1 LLIYFYT
8 VKMKI
13 HINFVGGVMLDNP
26 SFIID
31 TFFAIFA
38 MVLIILMVPGF
49 AMLEAGLIRTKN
61 VTAVLTMNVMIYAV
75 ASMSFLLI
83 GYEYAFGSW
92 DHQDSISKYAFFLF
106 QMAFVG
112 KVINIMS
119 GGVSERS
126 RIIPMAI
133 FTIAVGALIYPTIVN
148 LTWGANFL
156 AGTAF
161 DISAMSDLAGS
172 TVIHSTGGWALL
184 AAILVMGARKGK
196 YGKNGEI
203 KVIPAS
209 NIPLVTLGAFLL
221 WIGWFGFNGGSVGA
235 ISSQENADAVALTI
249 MNTNTGGMAGAIVA
263 WALTYFRYKKFDITM
278 ILNGALGGLVAVT
291 AGPDQFSMYVPILVG
306 GIGGALV
313 VLAVPF
319 FDKLKLDDPVGAL
332 SVHLVNGIWGTLA
345 VAIFVDSV
353 SYWDQIKGILV
364 VGAIVFPVSFVVIY
378 IINKIMKFKADDDE
392 QTAGIDET
400 ECGMEAYPEFK
411 RSI

>member
-1 LLIYFYT
+1 
-8 VKMKI
+8 ME
-13 HINFVGGVMLDNP
+13 INYV
-26 SFIID
+26 ID

-38 MVLIILMVPGF
+38 MTLIILMVPGF
-49 AMLEAGLIRTKN
+49 AMLEAGLVRTKN
-61 VTAVLTMNVMIYAV
+61 VTSVLTVNVMIYAV

-92 DHQDSISKYAFFLF
+92 DHQDGMSKWAFFMF

-126 RIIPMAI
+126 RILPLAL
-133 FTIAVGALIYPTIVN
+133 FTIAVGAFIYPTIVN
-148 LTWGANFL
+148 ITWGANFL
-156 AGTAF
+156 NGTIF
-161 DISAMSDLAGS
+161 DISGLSDLAGS

-184 AAILVMGARKGK
+184 AAIIIMGPRHGRFRNGK
-196 YGKNGEI
+196 I
-203 KVIPAS
+203 RVIPAS

-235 ISSQENADAVALTI
+235 ISSKENADAVALTI
-249 MNTNTGGMAGAIVA
+249 MNTNTAGLAGAIA
-263 WALTYFRYKKFDITM
+263 GWLLTYFRYKKFDITM

-291 AGPDQFSMYVPILVG
+291 AGPHLYDIHTPILIG
-306 GIGGALV
+306 LIGGALV
-313 VLAVPF
+313 VIAVPL

-345 VAIFVDSV
+345 VGIFVSDV
-353 SYWDQIKGILV
+353 SILTQLKGIII
-364 VGAIVFPVSFVVIY
+364 VGVIVFPIAWITIY
-378 IINKIMKFKADDDE
+378 TINKVFVL
-392 QTAGIDET
+392 TAGDEEQLEGIDAT
-400 ECGMEAYPEFK
+400 ECGIEAYPEFK